1 MTVLQLGPYPPPNG
15 GVQSN
20 IVAIRRYL
28 SGKGIRSGVINLT
41 RHREAR
47 EEGVYHP
54 ATALQTAVLLLRLPY
69 RVLHFHLGGIVTK
82 RVLGLSLVLCWLP
95 RRRAVLTFHSGGY
108 PSTREGKRARRW
120 SLNGFVFRQ
129 YDRVIAVNQAIADM
143 MRRYGVAEERIRL
156 IGPAAIDP
164 AEIAGELPG
173 ELAEFYAGHKPV
185 LVTVG
190 LLEPEYDLPLQIEV
204 LGKVRERLAGAGLV
218 IIGSGSLERELR
230 ERIAAQPWRKHILLA
245 GDVPHAVTLRA
256 IGDADV
262 LLRTTK
268 YDGDAVSVREALYL
282 GTPVIATENGMR
294 PEGLRLIPV
303 GDGAAL
309 EAAIFE
315 EARSGGSKRERGS
328 AGLENVEAVYRVYE
342 ELEKSGDDIMAE
354 IHDN

>member
-54 ATALQTAVLLLRLPY
+54 TSAVQTALLLLRLPY
-69 RVLHFHLGGIVTK
+69 RILHFHLGGTVTP
-82 RVLGLSLVLCWLP
+82 RMLGLSLLLCWMP
-95 RRRAVLTFHSGGY
+95 KRRAVLTFHSGGY
-108 PSTREGKRARRW
+108 PSTPEGQRANPR
-120 SLNGFVFRQ
+120 SFNGFVFRRF
-129 YDRVIAVNQAIADM
+129 DRVIAVNPAIADM
-143 MRRYGVAEERIRL
+143 MRRYGVAEGRIRL
-156 IGPAAIDP
+156 ICPAAIDP
-164 AEIAGELPG
+164 AEIAEKLP
-173 ELAEFYAGHKPV
+173 EKLAEFYARHKPV

-190 LLEPEYDLPLQIEV
+190 LLEAEYDLPLQIEV

-218 IIGSGSLERELR
+218 IIGSGSLEQELR
-230 ERIAAQPWRKHILLA
+230 DRIAAQPWRDNILLA
-245 GDVPHAVTLRA
+245 GDLPHAATLRA

-262 LLRTTK
+262 LLRTTR

-294 PEGLRLIPV
+294 PEGPRLIPV
-303 GDGAAL
+303 GDAGAL
-309 EAAIFE
+309 QAAIE
-315 EARSGGSKRERGS
+315 DTAWSRGSKRGCGS
-328 AGLENVEAVYRVYE
+328 AGLENVEAVFGVYE
-342 ELEKSGDDIMAE
+342 ELAARRRG
-354 IHDN
+354 

>member
-28 SGKGIRSGVINLT
+28 SRKGIRSGVINLT

-54 ATALQTAVLLLRLPY
+54 ATALQTALLLLRLPY
-69 RVLHFHLGGIVTK
+69 RVLHFHLGGIVTA
-82 RVLGLSLVLCWLP
+82 RVLGLSLLLCWLP
-95 RRRAVLTFHSGGY
+95 NRRAVLTFHSGGY
-108 PSTREGKRARRW
+108 PSTPEGKRANPR
-120 SLNGFVFRQ
+120 SFSGFVFRQ
-129 YDRVIAVNQAIADM
+129 FDRVIAVNRAIADM
-143 MRRYGVAEERIRL
+143 MRRYGVEEERIR
-156 IGPAAIDP
+156 IICPAAIDP
-164 AEIAGELPG
+164 TETAEKLP
-173 ELAEFYAGHKPV
+173 EKLAEFYARHKPV

-230 ERIAAQPWRKHILLA
+230 DRIAAQSWRDDILLA
-245 GDVPHAVTLRA
+245 GDLPHAATLRA

-262 LLRTTK
+262 LLRTTR

-294 PEGLRLIPV
+294 PEGPRLIPV
-303 GDGAAL
+303 GNAGAL
-309 EAAIFE
+309 QAAIE
-315 EARSGGSKRERGS
+315 ERLWSGGSKRGPGS
-328 AGLENVEAVYRVYE
+328 AGLENVEAVFRVYE
-342 ELEKSGDDIMAE
+342 ELETTHG
-354 IHDN
+354 